1 MRWSRESPPASRLPR
16 PRIAGSRDAAAGL
29 IDDPYRVRVKC
40 RIVDDNSPFLEGAT
54 DLLRREGLDVVG
66 VASDSAEAI
75 RLVTELRP
83 DVTLVDVDLGDE
95 DGFELARQLNEIS
108 SSKVI
113 LVSTHAEE
121 DLEHLIAAS
130 PALGFVA
137 KSRLSAQSIRDL
149 LERAA

>member
-1 MRWSRESPPASRLPR
+1 MP
-16 PRIAGSRDAAAGL
+16 
-29 IDDPYRVRVKC
+29 DPYRVPLRC
-40 RIVDDNSPFLEGAT
+40 LIVDDNSLFLEGAA
-54 DLLRREGLDVVG
+54 DLLRREGLEVVG

-83 DVTLVDVDLGDE
+83 DVTLVDIDLGDE
-95 DGFELARQLNEIS
+95 DGFELTQRLNDISAS

-121 DLEHLIAAS
+121 DVAHLIAAS
-130 PALGFVA
+130 PAVGFVS
-137 KSRLSAQSIRDL
+137 KTRLSAQAILDT